1 MHPFDR
7 ITAADLDVPSSRKWS
22 LHPGTIGAW
31 VAEMD
36 FGTAP
41 AVTAA
46 LHRALD
52 EGVLGYLAPATA
64 HEMAEATAEW
74 MLDAYDWRVDP
85 ARVHHVSDVMAALG
99 VAVTAFS
106 PPGSAVIVPTPAY
119 MPFLTYPPTL
129 GHPVVEVPG
138 IVTED
143 GPGGGPR
150 WRHDLDAL
158 DAAFRAGAGTLIL
171 CNPQNPTG
179 TALDRDELEAI
190 AEVVERNG
198 GRVFADEIHA
208 PLRFD
213 GRPHIPYATVSE
225 AAAAHSVT
233 GTSASKAWNVPGLK
247 AAQLITTND
256 ADERRY
262 AGFGF
267 AVQHGAAT
275 PGVIAATAAYRS
287 GREWLGG
294 VVDYLDGNRRLL
306 GSLLAEHAPDVGYEL
321 PEATYLAWLDLRSF
335 GFGAGSG
342 DSPATF
348 LRERAGVAVTDG
360 ALCGAGHEG
369 FVRLVFAMPRPLLR
383 DATLRTA
390 DALASL

>member
-1 MHPFDR
+1 M
-7 ITAADLDVPSSRKWS
+7 
-22 LHPGTIGAW
+22 
-31 VAEMD
+31 
-36 FGTAP
+36 
-41 AVTAA
+41 
-46 LHRALD
+46 
-52 EGVLGYLAPATA
+52 
-64 HEMAEATAEW
+64 
-74 MLDAYDWRVDP
+74 
-85 ARVHHVSDVMAALG
+85 
-99 VAVTAFS
+99 
-106 PPGSAVIVPTPAY
+106 
-119 MPFLTYPPTL
+119 
-129 GHPVVEVPG
+129 
-138 IVTED
+138 
-143 GPGGGPR
+143 
-150 WRHDLDAL
+150 
-158 DAAFRAGAGTLIL
+158 
-171 CNPQNPTG
+171 
-179 TALDRDELEAI
+179 
-190 AEVVERNG
+190 VERNG

-225 AAAAHSVT
+225 AAAAHSIT

-262 AGFGF
+262 ARFGF

-360 ALCGAGHEG
+360 ALCGAGYEG
-369 FVRLVFAMPRPLLR
+369 FVRLVFAMPRPLLC